1 MKNTKEIIKKINADF
16 ASIIQNAL
24 NKYDVPICSLDNSMH
39 EEINDLYKWAFDE
52 LDDNAKVTLQDEYN
66 SYKVI
71 LARLDYLVTKFAYEN
86 TKFNY
91 LVSGSQ
97 FWKLKNEK
105 DKEIP
110 EDGSARWAELLERMS
125 KLENK
130 KSEKEND
137 EDVVAKDS
145 SLYFEQREQ
154 MPEDT
159 KENLENDKLK
169 FVDNDGN
176 PMENISKSAF
186 GNFNNEKDEEL
197 PDIAIDDQTPKNDID
212 DLKNINVEKEVASG
226 IPTFKETSKT
236 NDNISEDDLNE
247 AENIEDMNEHS
258 FVVEEKPEE
267 KVKPLEPVQP
277 ILQNFEKEV
286 VASPVANSEEIT
298 KSVADSVAPSL
309 TKGKDIKNLEIS
321 QDDFFVLDELNDE
334 EEKTNFKDD
343 NNEPRFTVNEAVT
356 EQRTAMAQPVQPSP
370 QNIVKEN
377 IAEEKIAEPEL
388 SIDDIPFFKDRQ
400 F

>member
-16 ASIIQNAL
+16 ASIICNAL

-97 FWKLKNEK
+97 FWKLKKEK

-130 KSEKEND
+130 KSEKEID
-137 EDVVAKDS
+137 KDVATKDS
-145 SLYFEQREQ
+145 DLYLEQHEQ

-159 KENLENDKLK
+159 KENLVNDKLK

-186 GNFNNEKDEEL
+186 SNFNNENDEEL
-197 PDIAIDDQTPKNDID
+197 PDIVKDDQATEKDID
-212 DLKNINVEKEVASG
+212 ELKNVNVEKEDIIETPV
-226 IPTFKETSKT
+226 FKEALKT
-236 NDNISEDDLNE
+236 NNDISENDLNE
-247 AENIEDMNEHS
+247 TESIEDNDEHS
-258 FVVEEKPEE
+258 FIVEEKPEE
-267 KVKPLEPVQP
+267 EDKPLETIQP
-277 ILQNFEKEV
+277 ISQNNEKKV
-286 VASPVANSEEIT
+286 VAKPVASSEEIT
-298 KSVADSVAPSL
+298 KSVADPVAPSL
-309 TKGKDIKNLEIS
+309 TKEKDKKSLEIS
-321 QDDFFVLDELNDE
+321 QDDFFVLDELNDK
-334 EEKTNFKDD
+334 EEKLNFKD
-343 NNEPRFTVNEAVT
+343 NNSEPRFTVNESGS
-356 EQRTAMAQPVQPSP
+356 EQRTAMAQPIQPSP

-377 IAEEKIAEPEL
+377 IVEEKIAEPEL